1 MNEQRE
7 IHQTE
12 PPLQRIR
19 LLEVGVFLFLILP
32 SMLLSAPIARTG
44 TLNFSFVATVS
55 MLQDLALLS
64 LILFFV
70 YRNAEGWQSLG
81 LTARN
86 GVRELLVGILLYIP
100 FTFIVRLISHA
111 LQWAGISLP
120 QEAPKFLIPNNPAQT
135 ALAIVFLIVVAV
147 TEEVLFRGYL
157 LLRFRQLLKN
167 TSAAVI
173 FSAVIFSVG
182 HGYQGLAGMIAVGVM
197 GIVFA
202 VVYLWRHSLLA
213 VMMLHFLQDFMAMI
227 VGPSLPGQ

>member
-1 MNEQRE
+1 MNEQWE

-44 TLNFSFVATVS
+44 TLNFPFIATVS
-55 MLQDLALLS
+55 MLQDIALLS
-64 LILFFV
+64 LILFFL

-86 GVRELLVGILLYIP
+86 GVRELLVGILLFIP

-120 QEAPKFLIPNNPAQT
+120 QEAPRFLIPNNPAQT
-135 ALAIVFLIVVAV
+135 MLAIVFLIVVAV

-157 LLRFRQLLKN
+157 LLRFRQLIKTPPRPCSFRQLFFRSG
-167 TSAAVI
+167 TDTRV
-173 FSAVIFSVG
+173 
-182 HGYQGLAGMIAVGVM
+182 
-197 GIVFA
+197 
-202 VVYLWRHSLLA
+202 
-213 VMMLHFLQDFMAMI
+213 
-227 VGPSLPGQ
+227 LPE

>member
-1 MNEQRE
+1 MNEQEE

-12 PPLQRIR
+12 PPRQRIR
-19 LLEVGVFLFLILP
+19 LLEVGVFLFLIVP
-32 SMLLSAPIARTG
+32 AMLLSAPVARTG

-55 MLQDLALLS
+55 ILQDLALLC

-70 YRNAEGWQSLG
+70 YRNGEGWQSLG
-81 LTARN
+81 LTAKN
-86 GVRELLVGILLYIP
+86 GLRELLVGILLYIP

-111 LQWAGISLP
+111 LQWAGVSLP
-120 QEAPKFLIPNNPAQT
+120 REAPKFLIPDTPAQT
-135 ALAIVFLIVVAV
+135 VLAIVFLIVVAV

-167 TSAAVI
+167 IPAAVL

-182 HGYQGLAGMIAVGVM
+182 HGYQGVAGMIAVGVM

-213 VMMLHFLQDFMAMI
+213 VMVLHFLQDFMAMI
-227 VGPSLPGQ
+227 IAPSLPGR